1 MSAFP
6 TSPQSLQLHVVVTHT
21 WEDLGNTSPSQAYH
35 TSSFYRVPP
44 PSISGRVSRAALKAV
59 FFGLLG
65 YSLYWM
71 GRRTVN
77 LVLSL
82 PAAQFCLQRV
92 SEVRPGW

>member
-1 MSAFP
+1 MK
-6 TSPQSLQLHVVVTHT
+6 
-21 WEDLGNTSPSQAYH
+21 
-35 TSSFYRVPP
+35 
-44 PSISGRVSRAALKAV
+44 AA

-92 SEVRPGW
+92 SEARPGR

>member
-1 MSAFP
+1 MPLP
-6 TSPQSLQLHVVVTHT
+6 TSRPVPVPTHGR
-21 WEDLGNTSPSQAYH
+21 DLGSTRSSWAH
-35 TSSFYRVPP
+35 HASSFHRVPP
-44 PSISGRVSRAALKAV
+44 PSITGRVSRAAVKAA

-92 SEVRPGW
+92 SEARPGR

>member
-1 MSAFP
+1 M
-6 TSPQSLQLHVVVTHT
+6 VVTHT
-21 WEDLGNTSPSQAYH
+21 CSSQTYHTSPSH
-35 TSSFYRVPP
+35 RVPP
-44 PSISGRVSRAALKAV
+44 PSISGRVSRVAVKAA

-71 GRRTVN
+71 GRRTMN

-92 SEVRPGW
+92 SEARPGR